1 MDKDTYDTLLVFQ
14 EVEGDKFNFL
24 QAAREE
30 QEKEEVEEEEE
41 MEVVEKEGRRKKP
54 KVNVYDF
61 FQQMMDVCVRPLDS
75 SQ

>member
-1 MDKDTYDTLLVFQ
+1 MFQ

-30 QEKEEVEEEEE
+30 QKEEVEEEEE

-61 FQQMMDVCVRPLDS
+61 FQQMMAVCVRPLDS